1 MDLPILKFF
10 LFGIIVT
17 VIAAVL
23 FLFLIG
29 SVLVAILVA
38 IPRVLRESTQ
48 IFWTFIREI
57 IWLKIT
63 FRCRKELFIGGN
75 IDHSFLLNHH
85 EKEILN
91 QQALFF
97 SMRDIDCLD
106 SMQCDHTN
114 FTQGQYSRD
123 WVVLVNLCNHE
134 LLCLYFCLGW

>member
-48 IFWTFIREI
+48 IF
-57 IWLKIT
+57 
-63 FRCRKELFIGGN
+63 
-75 IDHSFLLNHH
+75 
-85 EKEILN
+85 
-91 QQALFF
+91 
-97 SMRDIDCLD
+97 
-106 SMQCDHTN
+106 
-114 FTQGQYSRD
+114 
-123 WVVLVNLCNHE
+123 
-134 LLCLYFCLGW
+134 